1 MTERRISY
9 ALEVENGE
17 RTRTT
22 TNEEG
27 NLDEYGALN
36 RYISTAR
43 DGRRGSTS
51 SAGARSEG
59 GEKKK
64 PWWKFGGGKKEDS
77 GEGFVIPEEWSETD
91 MHSGLSENDVEPRR
105 KKAGFNELTT
115 EKTNFFLQ
123 FLGYFRGPILY
134 GKSTRR
140 CGSQHSY
147 RRLTCK

>member
-59 GEKKK
+59 GEEKKK
-64 PWWKFGGGKKEDS
+64 PWWKFGGKKEES
-77 GEGFVIPEEWSETD
+77 GEGFVIPEEWAETD

-115 EKTNFFLQ
+115 EKTNFFIQ
-123 FLGYFRGPILY
+123 FIG
-134 GKSTRR
+134 
-140 CGSQHSY
+140 
-147 RRLTCK
+147 